1 MNRIIIIAL
10 LFANAINAQNKHIKI
25 PIPVVA
31 GGGGTGTVTSISATA
46 PTEGFTIG
54 GSPITNAGTF
64 VFTLSHDLNGLE
76 SLSGTGIAVRTGANA
91 WTTIP
96 LTSIDTSFT
105 NEIQVLSLVGSTLYL
120 SNGGGSVVL
129 PGGGG
134 GSQTLDTFEIVSNI
148 LRASLSG
155 DGQPY
160 KSVSLA
166 NYLQTLSFNSGTGQ
180 LTISNGNTVTITAG
194 GGSSTD
200 LAFSSLAGGIT
211 LQSSSGGDVVWMAGT
226 GISITQSGGLTATI
240 TNTAPNVNQTLS
252 IVGTTLSISS
262 GNSVTIPGGTV
273 AGSGS
278 TNFIPIWTGANSLGN
293 SLLLFNGSNGFNL
306 GTGTAGAYKLYFGD
320 AQYVFV
326 GEGSTDDRLHLRGST
341 MSVEIGTGNFG
352 SNGQALVSNGT
363 TLSYTTVD
371 LSNTNEL
378 QTISLAGN
386 VLTLSNGGGSV
397 SLPSGGGGT
406 ITDLTVTQSGANAI
420 LNSSDG
426 LDVTLVAGSGVGL
439 TVNTAQQM
447 TLSFSEVDGSIT
459 NEAQTISRSG
469 NTITL
474 TTAGGAGGGTVSV
487 SDLVNVTYTG
497 GTGIS
502 VSGSTITNT
511 SLNTDNQNLSLS
523 GQSLSITSGTGVTL
537 PVINVSGGTGISVN
551 TSSGNF
557 TVTNTG
563 DLSATNEA
571 QSLSIA
577 GSIITLS
584 SVSGVGGGSVTLPAA
599 TLNNL
604 TTYQVGETAQRTL
617 FTNSDGTMITFAG
630 SGEFISGYWVYQSFS
645 VESDLLVAYAAFS
658 GSGYIP
664 SYFDSNGSITRPSGY
679 VVGNGG
685 TLLSDAVV
693 VQGIGNF
700 TLPTGVSGK
709 VVYITNTT
717 GSSITISAP
726 SGGSINGLGSYALG
740 ANKGAVVFY
749 LSNTV
754 TGIAT
759 N

>member
-1 MNRIIIIAL
+1 MNRITIIAL
-10 LFANAINAQNKHIKI
+10 LFANVISAQNKHIKI

-31 GGGGTGTVTSISATA
+31 GGGGTGTVTSIAATA
-46 PTEGFTIG
+46 PAEGFTIS
-54 GSPITNAGTF
+54 GSPITSSGTL
-64 VFTLSHDLNGLE
+64 VFTLADDLNGLE
-76 SLSGTGIAVRTGANA
+76 SLSGTGFPIRTAANT
-91 WTTIP
+91 WSLKP
-96 LTSIDTSFT
+96 FTSVDTSFT
-105 NEIQVLSLVGSTLYL
+105 NEIQVLSLVGSTLSL

-252 IVGTTLSISS
+252 IAGTTLSISG
-262 GNSVTIPGGTV
+262 GNSVTIPGGTI

-293 SLLLFNGSNGFNL
+293 SLLLYNGSNGFNL

-352 SNGQALVSNGT
+352 SNGQALVTNGS

-474 TTAGGAGGGTVSV
+474 TTAGGAGGGTVSL

-511 SLNTDNQNLSLS
+511 GDLSTTNELQNLSLS
-523 GQSLSITSGTGVTL
+523 GQSLGISSGTGVTL
-537 PVINVSGGTGISVN
+537 PVINVSSGTGISIS

-563 DLSATNEA
+563 DLSSSNELQNLSLSG
-571 QSLSIA
+571 QSLGISSGTGVTLPVINVSA
-577 GSIITLS
+577 GTGISVSASSGNYTITNTS
-584 SVSGVGGGSVTLPAA
+584 PGITYTGGTGISVSGSTITNTAPSYNGVALYIGSGSYSVTTNDGVGHITVDNGATVTLPSLGSQA
-599 TLNNL
+599 
-604 TTYQVGETAQRTL
+604 RT
-617 FTNSDGTMITFAG
+617 
-630 SGEFISGYWVYQSFS
+630 
-645 VESDLLVAYAAFS
+645 
-658 GSGYIP
+658 
-664 SYFDSNGSITRPSGY
+664 
-679 VVGNGG
+679 
-685 TLLSDAVV
+685 
-693 VQGIGNF
+693 
-700 TLPTGVSGK
+700 
-709 VVYITNTT
+709 
-717 GSSITISAP
+717 ITIYNR
-726 SGGSINGLGSYALG
+726 SGGSGSATINRLSGGVSVPQNSG
-740 ANKGAVVFY
+740 MIFY
-749 LSNTV
+749 WVPGYGDWAKLSV
-754 TGIAT
+754 PAI
-759 N
+759 